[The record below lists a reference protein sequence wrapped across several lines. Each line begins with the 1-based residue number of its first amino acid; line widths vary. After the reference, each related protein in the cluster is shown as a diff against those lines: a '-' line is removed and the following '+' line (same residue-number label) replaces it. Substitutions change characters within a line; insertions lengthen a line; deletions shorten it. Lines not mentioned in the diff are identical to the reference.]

1 MNPDHGGEDAG
12 GGGAAIP
19 PGAGRGLRFHL
30 EAGDLDAMDGLRAED
45 FGLPAGFADEP
56 FFLQANMAVRIG
68 LNETALTRA
77 MAAGR
82 FEQAEEIILER
93 GGGQAANADPDYLND
108 GALAATPLMLALT
121 GRSGSYQ
128 PRHLRLARL
137 LVDRGASVNLRIPN
151 HDLET
156 ASESPLELL
165 TTFYLNL
172 IKVFGENGEGRT
184 QPATAAQ

>member
-1 MNPDHGGEDAG
+1 MNPE
-12 GGGAAIP
+12 GGGAVIP
-19 PGAGRGLRFHL
+19 PGAGRGLRIHL

-45 FGLPAGFADEP
+45 FGLAGFPDEP
-56 FFLQANMAVRIG
+56 LFLQANMAARIG

-82 FEQAEEIILER
+82 FDQAEEIILER
-93 GGGQAANADPDYLND
+93 GGNVGAGGGPGAGGGDPDYLND
-108 GALAATPLMLALT
+108 GAHAATPLMLALT

-137 LVDRGASVNLRIPN
+137 LVERGASVNLRIPN

-165 TTFYLNL
+165 TSFYLSL
-172 IKVFGENGEGRT
+172 IKVFGENGEGRRV
-184 QPATAAQ
+184 PITAAQ